1 MCWTA
6 PLAFASKKSAAAE
19 KAKVDGV
26 GLTGTAGGAPNPQ
39 KNTSGGAEGEAAQST
54 TSHSDGDGDSSDGS
68 EATAAE
74 VGRLSDARGAV
85 RRRIARRLDPTRSNN
100 GQSPR
105 VAAAEL
111 ERIARA
117 ADFAA
122 TQFRDWS
129 FFIGPSATHFF
140 KVAEEKT
147 IAKRNGVKWTQS
159 DVVAQAAKKAVDLA
173 HAAIQVRQVLFFLT
187 RLPVQ

>member
-1 MCWTA
+1 MVT
-6 PLAFASKKSAAAE
+6 
-19 KAKVDGV
+19 
-26 GLTGTAGGAPNPQ
+26 
-39 KNTSGGAEGEAAQST
+39 
-54 TSHSDGDGDSSDGS
+54 
-68 EATAAE
+68 
-74 VGRLSDARGAV
+74 
-85 RRRIARRLDPTRSNN
+85 
-100 GQSPR
+100 PR
-105 VAAAEL
+105 AAAEL

-147 IAKRNGVKWTQS
+147 IAKLNGVKWTQS

-173 HAAIQVRQVLFFLT
+173 HAAIKVRQVLFFA
-187 RLPVQ
+187 RLRIQCTTPSSQWAAAETTLCRDPGLRARAARAREHGAGGRRGQ